1 MAKPINQTPLT
12 SISVS
17 EALQNILAEFSPL
30 EAVPVPLAASLGLV
44 LAEDVYSDID
54 IPPFNNSSMDGY
66 ALRAADL
73 ATASPDTPAQF
84 RVAGY
89 LPAGAAPG
97 PGDFVEAGSAFR
109 IMTGAPVP
117 PGADAVVPFEETS
130 EGRSLRS
137 TSLQPG
143 DSRAAPISVGSE
155 VLVYRSVGEG
165 DYIRRAGEDVQRGQL
180 VLSKGTN
187 IRPAEIG
194 VLAAVGKA
202 TVLVHRRPRVAI
214 LATGDEL
221 VDVGEMPGPGQIR
234 NSNNYAVEAQV
245 RSWGAEPLNLGV
257 ARDDREHLL
266 SRLNEALDLHPDLL
280 VTSAGVSVGDYDF
293 VKDVLMSLGSITMW
307 RVRLKP
313 GKPLAFGRLRARDTG
328 ETSVPFLGLPGNPVS
343 SMVTMEL
350 FGRPAI
356 LKMLGKSRLSR
367 PSVMTRALEPLDN
380 RGGREHYIRGI
391 VTEEGGEYVARTTGK
406 QESNILTSMSRAN
419 AFLVVGEETTS
430 VEAGEMVRAILLE
443 D

>member
-1 MAKPINQTPLT
+1 MGKHNNETPLT

-17 EALQNILAEFSPL
+17 EALQNILAEFAPL
-30 EAVPVPLAASLGLV
+30 DAVAVPLAESLGLV
-44 LAEDVYSDID
+44 LAEEVYSDID
-54 IPPFNNSSMDGY
+54 IPPFDNSSMDGY

-73 ATASPDTPAQF
+73 AGASPASPAAL

-97 PGDFVEAGSAFR
+97 PGDYVEEGSAFR
-109 IMTGAPVP
+109 IMTGAPMP
-117 PGADAVVPFEETS
+117 PGADAVIPFEDTS
-130 EGRSLRS
+130 EGRALRAAV
-137 TSLQPG
+137 LQPG
-143 DSRAAPISVGSE
+143 ESRATPLLVGGE
-155 VLVYRSVGEG
+155 VLIYRRVGPG
-165 DYIRRAGEDVQRGQL
+165 DYIRRAGEDVRQGDL

-187 IRPAEIG
+187 IRPAEVG
-194 VLAAVGKA
+194 VLAAVGKS
-202 TVLVHRRPRVAI
+202 TVTVHRRPRVAI

-245 RSWGAEPLNLGV
+245 GSWGAEAFNLGV
-257 ARDDREHLL
+257 ARDDRDHLMSKL
-266 SRLNEALDLHPDLL
+266 EEALDLRPDLL

-313 GKPLAFGRLRARDTG
+313 GKPLAFGRLRGREGST
-328 ETSVPFLGLPGNPVS
+328 VPFLGLPGNPVS

-356 LKMLGKSRLSR
+356 LKMLGKSHLQR
-367 PSVMTRALEPLDN
+367 PVVMARALEALEN
-380 RGGREHYIRGI
+380 SGGREHYIRGI

-419 AFLVVGEETTS
+419 AFLVVGEETRRIE
-430 VEAGEMVRAILLE
+430 VGELVRAMLLDE
-443 D
+443 

>member
-1 MAKPINQTPLT
+1 MTNNETRLT

-17 EALQNILAEFSPL
+17 EALENILAEFAPL
-30 EAVPVPLAASLGLV
+30 EPVEVPLREALGLV
-44 LAEDVYSDID
+44 LAEDVHSDID
-54 IPPFNNSSMDGY
+54 IPPFDNSSMDGY

-73 ATASPDTPAQF
+73 EGATPDAPARL

-97 PGDFVEAGSAFR
+97 PDDFVGEGSAFR

-130 EGRSLRS
+130 EGRELSAA
-137 TSLQPG
+137 TLQPG
-143 DSRAAPISVGSE
+143 QSRATSVSVGDD
-155 VLVYRSVGEG
+155 VLVYRSVGHG
-165 DYIRRAGEDVQRGQL
+165 DFIRRAGEDVKRGQL
-180 VLSKGTN
+180 VLSKGAN
-187 IRPAEIG
+187 IRPSEIG

-202 TVLVHRRPRVAI
+202 SVLVHRRPRVAI

-221 VDVGEMPGPGQIR
+221 VDVNEMPGPGQIR

-245 RSWGAEPLNLGV
+245 RSWGAEAFNLGV
-257 ARDDREHLL
+257 ARDSREHLL
-266 SRLNEALDLHPDLL
+266 ERLNEALDLRPDLL

-293 VKDVLMSLGSITMW
+293 VKEVLLALGSISMW

-313 GKPLAFGRLRARDTG
+313 GKPLAFGRLRGRDG
-328 ETSVPFLGLPGNPVS
+328 ASVPFLGLPGNPVS

-356 LKMLGKSRLSR
+356 LKMLGKTRLAR
-367 PSVMTRALEPLDN
+367 PTVMARALESLDN
-380 RGGREHYIRGI
+380 SGGREHYMRGI
-391 VTEEGGEYVARTTGK
+391 VTQEKGEYVARTTGK

-419 AFLVVGEETTS
+419 AFLVVGEETRR
-430 VEAGEMVRAILLE
+430 VEVGEMVRAMLLDE
-443 D
+443 

>member
-1 MAKPINQTPLT
+1 MPEPRTETALT

-17 EALQNILAEFSPL
+17 EALQSILAHFSPL
-30 EAVPVPLAASLGLV
+30 AATAVPLRESLGLV

-54 IPPFNNSSMDGY
+54 IPPFDNSSMDGY
-66 ALRAADL
+66 ALRAGD
-73 ATASPDTPAQF
+73 TRGASLDTPIPL

-97 PGDFVEAGSAFR
+97 PDDYVAAGSAFR

-117 PGADAVVPFEETS
+117 PGADAVIPFEDTS
-130 EGRSLRS
+130 EGRALRS
-137 TSLQPG
+137 ADLQPG
-143 DSRAAPISVGSE
+143 ESRAAPTSAGTQ
-155 VLVYRSVGEG
+155 VLIYRTIGAG
-165 DYIRRAGEDVQRGQL
+165 DYIRLSGEDVKRGQP
-180 VLSKGTN
+180 VLSKGIN

-194 VLAAVGKA
+194 VLAAVGKVQ
-202 TVLVHRRPRVAI
+202 VLVHRRPRVAI

-221 VDVGEMPGPGQIR
+221 VEVGEIPGPGQIR

-245 RSWGAEPLNLGV
+245 RSWSAQAFNLGV
-257 ARDDREHLL
+257 ARDDRAHLVAKL
-266 SRLNEALDLHPDLL
+266 EEALDLQPDLL

-313 GKPLAFGRLRARDTG
+313 GKPLAFGQLRGRAGTL
-328 ETSVPFLGLPGNPVS
+328 VPFLGLPGNPVS

-356 LKMLGKSRLSR
+356 LKMLGKARLDR
-367 PSVMTRALEPLDN
+367 PTVMARTLETLDN
-380 RGGREHYIRGI
+380 SGGREHYIRGI
-391 VTEEGGEYVARTTGK
+391 VTAEGDGYVARTTGK

-419 AFLVVGEETTS
+419 AFLVVGEATRR
-430 VEAGEMVRAILLE
+430 VEAGDLVKAMLL
-443 D
+443 DD